1 MWRGA
6 PVLQTTS
13 LYTVSTAGCLA
24 GRTAKRDQQPP
35 PQMRFLP
42 SQTASLILKALAAS
56 QPPQP
61 IPFILITTAIL
72 TGFLNNGLRRLQKSS
87 QSLLVSFASGAIV
100 RFMTATAD
108 RVLQDALG
116 LSEQERAEIAARLIE
131 SLDAARDGEAAEI
144 EAAWAAE
151 IERRCAALDAGTT
164 GTTDWEDV
172 RRQIK
177 AEILRK

>member
-1 MWRGA
+1 MSA
-6 PVLQTTS
+6 
-13 LYTVSTAGCLA
+13 
-24 GRTAKRDQQPP
+24 
-35 PQMRFLP
+35 M
-42 SQTASLILKALAAS
+42 
-56 QPPQP
+56 
-61 IPFILITTAIL
+61 
-72 TGFLNNGLRRLQKSS
+72 
-87 QSLLVSFASGAIV
+87 
-100 RFMTATAD
+100 AD

-131 SLDAARDGEAAEI
+131 SLDVGRDGEAAEV

-164 GTTDWEDV
+164 NWQDV